1 MSDRSAGVACN
12 SRELPGDASPA
23 APAAEGRSRL
33 WFAVLAIG
41 AMAVAFYYAPLFD
54 SNGRAVVYVAIEALA
69 VSVLFASLRF
79 GRPARPFAWALF
91 GAGMLAVLLGDIVW
105 LWLVQVEQVQPNT
118 SLADV
123 FYLAEYPLLIA
134 GVLLL
139 VGAHPDRAS
148 ILDTLIVTTA
158 AFMVVL
164 EFVVQP
170 SLDGYTGSTLD
181 LAVMLT
187 YPIADVALL
196 AVALRSLL
204 VGDLHSPW
212 LRLLLAGVVAVVL
225 ADVLNLRLSLTDISL
240 DPSPLDALWLLSMV
254 IWAAAVAHPSA
265 RTRLSGVTVDWMRQ
279 RTARRLLL
287 TAALLLPPA
296 TLALQASSGAAV
308 GALVSLSVWGVIA
321 LLVMMRTDVAVSLAR
336 ESEARMRTITDS
348 AQDAI
353 VMMDPAG
360 RISYW
365 NPGAERIFGQ
375 TSAEAIGQKLHAFLA
390 PARYLDSFR
399 ASFPAFLATGSGSA
413 VGRPIDLE
421 GRRANGQEFPV
432 QLSLS
437 AVRLNR
443 AWHAVGTMRDITEQ
457 KRAEAALRESEEKHR
472 LLIENSHDIIY
483 TLTADAVFT
492 FVSAAWTA
500 LLGHVEA
507 QVVGQPLARFVHPDD
522 LPGLLSFLEG
532 AGKTAER
539 EESVE
544 YRVQDLY
551 GSWFW
556 HTSSAVP
563 LRDEDGAVAGFEGIA
578 RDITAQKQAEDAIER
593 FRVGF
598 EQGAVGQSLTSLDG
612 RFIEVNAALAA
623 MVGYSIEDLAGRRFS
638 DLAHPDDRPVGDA
651 AQNELTSE
659 KGVRRFE
666 KRYITRD
673 GAIVWA
679 DVNVALVC
687 NKRGDPDYFVATFV
701 DITARK
707 EAEEGLRETNVQLE
721 LAIARA
727 IELAAEADQ
736 ANAAKSEFLANMSHE
751 IRTPMNGVIGMT
763 GLLLD
768 TPLDQEQRRY
778 AETVR
783 TSGESLLAI
792 LNDILDFSKIEAGK
806 MELETLDFD
815 LRTLLND
822 FAVLLATR
830 AHETGLEFICA
841 AAPDVPGHL
850 SGDAGRLRQ
859 ILLNLAG
866 NAVKFTRQGEVAVR
880 ASLEWETDAEVMLRL
895 SVKDTGIGIP
905 ADKKGLLFR
914 KFTQADASTTRKY
927 GGTGLGLAISKQ
939 LAEMMGG
946 EIGLVSEEGK
956 GSEFWFT
963 ARFAKQ
969 ANRERNVAPP
979 ADIHGARILV
989 VDDNAT
995 NREVL
1000 TAQLE
1005 AWGARPD
1012 EALGGSGALVA
1023 LSQARDENDPY
1034 AAAILDMQMPGM
1046 NGAELARA
1054 IKADPYL
1061 ARTTLVLMTS
1071 LGGRNDAREMEEI
1084 GFDAYLVKPVRQ
1096 SDLFDCLA
1104 GVLAGPVV
1112 AGADETEPT
1121 PLGPAHD
1128 STDEVRRGAVRILLA
1143 EDNITNQQ
1151 VALGIL
1157 KKLGYRADAVANGA
1171 EAIRSLET
1179 IPYDLVLMDVQMP
1192 EMDGLQAACRIRD
1205 PGSAVLQHG
1214 IPIVAMT
1221 AHALAGDRESCL
1233 EAGMNDYVT
1242 KPVSPR
1248 ALSEALGRWLPR
1260 GAATPRSVPA
1270 ASESAGPKSAGPKS
1284 AGPAAPATGKEV
1296 ELPVFDRAGM
1306 LARMMGDEELARLV
1320 VDGFLEDVP
1329 THVEALKCCLESDDA
1344 TGALRAVHTIKG
1356 ASANVGGEA
1365 LRAAA
1370 LETERAGQSGGMK
1383 AIIARVPILES
1394 QLARLS
1400 EAMRNFAGPEGADSG
1415 GPR

>member
-54 SNGRAVVYVAIEALA
+54 SNGRGVVYVAIEALA

-866 NAVKFTRQGEVAVR
+866 NAVKFTHHGEVAVR
-880 ASLEWETDAEVMLRL
+880 ASLEWEADAEVMLRF

-905 ADKKGLLFR
+905 ADKQGLLFQ

>member
-866 NAVKFTRQGEVAVR
+866 NAVKFTHHGEVAVR
-880 ASLEWETDAEVMLRL
+880 ASLEWEADAEVMLRF

-905 ADKKGLLFR
+905 ADKQGLLFQ

>member
-1 MSDRSAGVACN
+1 
-12 SRELPGDASPA
+12 
-23 APAAEGRSRL
+23 
-33 WFAVLAIG
+33 
-41 AMAVAFYYAPLFD
+41 
-54 SNGRAVVYVAIEALA
+54 
-69 VSVLFASLRF
+69 
-79 GRPARPFAWALF
+79 
-91 GAGMLAVLLGDIVW
+91 
-105 LWLVQVEQVQPNT
+105 
-118 SLADV
+118 
-123 FYLAEYPLLIA
+123 
-134 GVLLL
+134 
-139 VGAHPDRAS
+139 
-148 ILDTLIVTTA
+148 
-158 AFMVVL
+158 
-164 EFVVQP
+164 
-170 SLDGYTGSTLD
+170 
-181 LAVMLT
+181 
-187 YPIADVALL
+187 
-196 AVALRSLL
+196 
-204 VGDLHSPW
+204 
-212 LRLLLAGVVAVVL
+212 
-225 ADVLNLRLSLTDISL
+225 
-240 DPSPLDALWLLSMV
+240 
-254 IWAAAVAHPSA
+254 
-265 RTRLSGVTVDWMRQ
+265 
-279 RTARRLLL
+279 
-287 TAALLLPPA
+287 
-296 TLALQASSGAAV
+296 
-308 GALVSLSVWGVIA
+308 
-321 LLVMMRTDVAVSLAR
+321 
-336 ESEARMRTITDS
+336 
-348 AQDAI
+348 
-353 VMMDPAG
+353 
-360 RISYW
+360 
-365 NPGAERIFGQ
+365 
-375 TSAEAIGQKLHAFLA
+375 
-390 PARYLDSFR
+390 
-399 ASFPAFLATGSGSA
+399 
-413 VGRPIDLE
+413 
-421 GRRANGQEFPV
+421 
-432 QLSLS
+432 
-437 AVRLNR
+437 
-443 AWHAVGTMRDITEQ
+443 
-457 KRAEAALRESEEKHR
+457 
-472 LLIENSHDIIY
+472 
-483 TLTADAVFT
+483 
-492 FVSAAWTA
+492 
-500 LLGHVEA
+500 
-507 QVVGQPLARFVHPDD
+507 
-522 LPGLLSFLEG
+522 
-532 AGKTAER
+532 
-539 EESVE
+539 
-544 YRVQDLY
+544 
-551 GSWFW
+551 
-556 HTSSAVP
+556 
-563 LRDEDGAVAGFEGIA
+563 
-578 RDITAQKQAEDAIER
+578 
-593 FRVGF
+593 
-598 EQGAVGQSLTSLDG
+598 
-612 RFIEVNAALAA
+612 
-623 MVGYSIEDLAGRRFS
+623 
-638 DLAHPDDRPVGDA
+638 
-651 AQNELTSE
+651 
-659 KGVRRFE
+659 
-666 KRYITRD
+666 
-673 GAIVWA
+673 
-679 DVNVALVC
+679 
-687 NKRGDPDYFVATFV
+687 
-701 DITARK
+701 
-707 EAEEGLRETNVQLE
+707 
-721 LAIARA
+721 
-727 IELAAEADQ
+727 
-736 ANAAKSEFLANMSHE
+736 
-751 IRTPMNGVIGMT
+751 
-763 GLLLD
+763 
-768 TPLDQEQRRY
+768 
-778 AETVR
+778 
-783 TSGESLLAI
+783 
-792 LNDILDFSKIEAGK
+792 

-866 NAVKFTRQGEVAVR
+866 NAVKFTHHGEVAVR
-880 ASLEWETDAEVMLRL
+880 ASLEWEADAEVMLRF

-905 ADKKGLLFR
+905 ADKQGLLFQ

>member
-1 MSDRSAGVACN
+1 
-12 SRELPGDASPA
+12 
-23 APAAEGRSRL
+23 
-33 WFAVLAIG
+33 
-41 AMAVAFYYAPLFD
+41 
-54 SNGRAVVYVAIEALA
+54 
-69 VSVLFASLRF
+69 
-79 GRPARPFAWALF
+79 
-91 GAGMLAVLLGDIVW
+91 
-105 LWLVQVEQVQPNT
+105 
-118 SLADV
+118 
-123 FYLAEYPLLIA
+123 
-134 GVLLL
+134 
-139 VGAHPDRAS
+139 
-148 ILDTLIVTTA
+148 
-158 AFMVVL
+158 
-164 EFVVQP
+164 
-170 SLDGYTGSTLD
+170 
-181 LAVMLT
+181 
-187 YPIADVALL
+187 
-196 AVALRSLL
+196 
-204 VGDLHSPW
+204 
-212 LRLLLAGVVAVVL
+212 
-225 ADVLNLRLSLTDISL
+225 
-240 DPSPLDALWLLSMV
+240 
-254 IWAAAVAHPSA
+254 
-265 RTRLSGVTVDWMRQ
+265 MRQ

-721 LAIARA
+721 LAITRA

-866 NAVKFTRQGEVAVR
+866 NAVKFTHHGEVAVR
-880 ASLEWETDAEVMLRL
+880 ASLEWEADAEVMLRF

-905 ADKKGLLFR
+905 ADKQGLLFQ

>member
-1 MSDRSAGVACN
+1 MSDRFAGLARML
-12 SRELPGDASPA
+12 SRRRGQALPA
-23 APAAEGRSRL
+23 AAPHSRL
-33 WFAVLAIG
+33 WLAILALG
-41 AMAVAFYYAPLFD
+41 GVAVGFYYTPAFDSDSRAVA
-54 SNGRAVVYVAIEALA
+54 YVAIEATA
-69 VSVLFASLRF
+69 VFVLFASLRL
-79 GRPARPFAWALF
+79 GRPARPLAWALF
-91 GAGMLAVLLGDIVW
+91 GAGMLSVLLGDVVW
-105 LWLVQVEQVQPNT
+105 LWLVNVQHVEPNV

-123 FYLAEYPLLIA
+123 FYLAEYPLLVA
-134 GVLLL
+134 GVVFL
-139 VGAHPDRAS
+139 VRARPDRAS

-158 AFMVVL
+158 AFMVVF

-170 SLDGYTGSTLD
+170 SLDGYAGSTLD
-181 LAVMLT
+181 LTVMLI

-225 ADVLNLRLSLTDISL
+225 ADVLNLRLSLTEVTL
-240 DPSPLDALWLLSMV
+240 DPSPLDAPWLISMV
-254 IWAAAVAHPSA
+254 MWATAVSHPSA
-265 RTRLSGVTVDWMRQ
+265 RTEPAPGGTDWMRHHI
-279 RTARRLLL
+279 ARRLLL
-287 TAALLLPPA
+287 TGALLLPPA
-296 TLALQASSGAAV
+296 TISLQASSGATSNAPV
-308 GALVSLSVWGVIA
+308 ALVAWGVIA
-321 LLVMMRTDVAVSLAR
+321 VLVMMRTDVAMLLAR

-353 VMMDPAG
+353 VMMDPSG
-360 RISYW
+360 RVSYW
-365 NPGAERIFGQ
+365 NPAAERMFGR
-375 TSAEAIGQKLHAFLA
+375 TSAEAIGQNLHAFLA
-390 PARYLDSFR
+390 PSRYLDSFR
-399 ASFPAFLATGSGSA
+399 TAFPAFLATGSGSA

-437 AVRLNR
+437 TVRLKG
-443 AWHAVGTMRDITEQ
+443 AWHAVGLMCDITEQ
-457 KRAEAALRESEEKHR
+457 KRAQEALRESEEKHR

-492 FVSAAWTA
+492 FVSPAWTT

-522 LPGLLSFLEG
+522 LPCLLSFLE
-532 AGKTAER
+532 AVGKTAER
-539 EESVE
+539 DESVE

-551 GSWFW
+551 GSWLW

-612 RFIEVNAALAA
+612 RFIQVNAALAA
-623 MVGYSIEDLAGRRFS
+623 MLGYSTEALAGRRFD
-638 DLAHPDDRPVGDA
+638 DLTHPDDQAIGSA
-651 AQNELTSE
+651 AQSELISE

-666 KRYITRD
+666 KRYVTRG
-673 GAIVWA
+673 GATVWA

-687 NKRGDPDYFVATFV
+687 NRRGEPDYFVATFV

-707 EAEEGLRETNVQLE
+707 EAEEGLRETNAQLGR
-721 LAIARA
+721 AMTRA
-727 IELAAEADQ
+727 IELAAEADA

-751 IRTPMNGVIGMT
+751 IRTPMNGVIGMA

-866 NAVKFTRQGEVAVR
+866 NAVKFTHHGEVAVR
-880 ASLEWETDAEVMLRL
+880 ASLEWEADAEVMLRF

-905 ADKKGLLFR
+905 ADKQGLLFQ

>member
-118 SLADV
+118 SLADI

-721 LAIARA
+721 LAITRA

-866 NAVKFTRQGEVAVR
+866 NAVKFTHHGEVAVR
-880 ASLEWETDAEVMLRL
+880 ASLEWEADAEVMLRF

-905 ADKKGLLFR
+905 ADKQGLLFQ